1 MADERTTASGPSGTL
16 VGRTGELATLTG
28 HAESAIAGRSALV
41 LLTGPAGI
49 GKTSL
54 LRAFLGGD
62 ACRKMTVLH
71 GSCREVASGTG
82 YGGVRALFAALELT
96 HENAGD
102 SPLLRGAAARAL
114 PALTPDPGPD
124 EPCAATA
131 YPVLHGLYWLAANL
145 MSQGPLALVLDD
157 AHWCDERSLRWIDF
171 LLRRAD
177 HLPLL
182 VVLAQRTEAEPT
194 APAAVADIVAQP
206 RTSVLRLDPLTE
218 GEVGEMARLVF
229 PTPVAPTFAERAATV
244 CGGNPL
250 TVARLLRELRA
261 RGVPPD
267 ELGIREIDEVGRGV
281 VALSVRAL
289 FDHRPGWV
297 RDVATAIAVLGDE
310 DAQHIGALA
319 GVPAARVEEA
329 VTLLRGAELMAP
341 DRPDLAH
348 DVVRSAVL
356 GTAGAPALAAL
367 RAKAALLLSD
377 IGRPAEEIA
386 NQVLLVPGTPEPWMR
401 VVLREAAS
409 QAEHRGA
416 PEATARYLYRVLEAE
431 PDSVPVRI
439 QLARALAEINPLEA
453 IRLLEHALSLTSD
466 IRAKAPIAV
475 QYGMACLPVQHSR
488 SAVRVLTEIL
498 DALEAATGPEP
509 DPADAELLTL
519 VRSALLI
526 TGSDEK
532 ATIDAV
538 RERFARMPEPPGDTP
553 AQRQILAVMTLHR
566 ALGGHSAEQTA
577 RLARRTL
584 SSSGVEVDNWSLL
597 LSSVGLSLADDGDGA
612 LEALNRSLRLSQE
625 NAAVWS
631 YVVALSSR
639 ALVLHGLGA
648 MADALADAQTS
659 LEIIGEERWSSHVTL
674 PQIALATVLID
685 RGEPERA
692 DELLA
697 RIARPNF
704 ELFALEYHSY
714 LMARARARWA
724 LGDGD
729 TALRL
734 LFDCGASLAEAGL
747 TNPVFVAWWA
757 EAALICAAEKRP
769 DRVRDAVDH
778 GTELARRWNTPRALG
793 LAALAR
799 GVITPGAPG
808 VELLTEA
815 VGRLSV
821 SPGRAEYARAEL
833 LLGGA
838 LLGTGDPRGAREHLR
853 NAADLAQSCG
863 ALALARDARRR
874 LVAAGG
880 RMREI
885 TASPVDLLTGT
896 ERTVAGL
903 AARGAG
909 NREIAESLFVTV
921 RTVET
926 HLTSVYRKLGV
937 SQRTELASVL
947 HTPSVPDPR
956 APDWVSAARGRY

>member
-1 MADERTTASGPSGTL
+1 MVDERTTASGATL
-16 VGRTGELATLTG
+16 VGRTGELAALTG
-28 HAESAIAGRSALV
+28 HAESAIAGHSGLV

-54 LRAFLGGD
+54 VRAFLESD
-62 ACRKMTVLH
+62 ACRRMTVLY
-71 GSCREVASGTG
+71 GTCREVAAGTG
-82 YGGVRALFAALELT
+82 YGGVRALFAALGLT
-96 HENAGD
+96 DGNAGH
-102 SPLLRGAAARAL
+102 SPLLRGSAARAL
-114 PALTPDPGPD
+114 PALTPEPGPD
-124 EPCAATA
+124 EPCATAAA

-145 MSQGPLALVLDD
+145 MGRGPLALVLDD
-157 AHWCDERSLRWIDF
+157 AHWCDERSLRWVDF

-182 VVLAQRTEAEPT
+182 VVLAQRTGAEPG
-194 APAAVADIVAQP
+194 APGALADILGQP
-206 RTSVLRLDPLTE
+206 RTSVLRLDPLTDTD
-218 GEVGEMARLVF
+218 VGEMARLVF
-229 PTPVAPTFAERAATV
+229 PTPVAPAFAERAAAV

-261 RGVPPD
+261 KGVAPD
-267 ELGIREIDEVGRGV
+267 ERGIQKIAEVGQCV

-297 RDVATAIAVLGDE
+297 RDVATAIAVLGEE
-310 DAQHIGALA
+310 DAGHIGALA
-319 GVPAARVEEA
+319 GVPTARVAEA
-329 VTLLRGAELMAP
+329 VALLRDAEVMAP
-341 DRPDLAH
+341 DRQDLAH

-356 GTAGAPALAAL
+356 DTAGAPALATL
-367 RAKAALLLSD
+367 RARAALLLSD
-377 IGRPAEEIA
+377 IGRPAEEVA
-386 NQVLLVPGTPEPWMR
+386 DQVLLVPGTPEPWMR
-401 VVLREAAS
+401 VVLREAAA

-431 PDSVPVRI
+431 RDSVPVRV
-439 QLARALAEINPLEA
+439 QLARALAEINPVEA
-453 IRLLEHALSLTSD
+453 VRLLEHALSLTSD
-466 IRAKAPIAV
+466 VRAKAPIAV
-475 QYGMACLPVQHSR
+475 QYGMTCLPVQRSR
-488 SAVRVLTEIL
+488 SAVRVLTEVL
-498 DALEAATGPEP
+498 DALEAGTGPEP

-553 AQRQILAVMTLHR
+553 AQRQILAVMTLHS
-566 ALGGHSAEQTA
+566 ALGGGSAERTVCRA
-577 RLARRTL
+577 RHTL
-584 SSSGVEVDNWSLL
+584 SASGVAVDNWSLL
-597 LSSVGLSLADDGDGA
+597 LSSVSLSLADETEGA
-612 LEALNRSLRLSQE
+612 LEALDRSLRLSQE
-625 NAAVWS
+625 TAAVWS
-631 YVVALSSR
+631 YVMALSSR
-639 ALVLHGLGA
+639 ALVLHGIGA

-659 LEIIGEERWSSHVTL
+659 LEIIGEERWVSNVTM
-674 PQIALATVLID
+674 PQTALATVLID

-692 DELLA
+692 EELLG
-697 RIARPNF
+697 RVTRPNIDG
-704 ELFALEYHSY
+704 FAMEYHWY

-734 LFDCGASLAEAGL
+734 LLDCGASLAEAGL
-747 TNPVFVAWWA
+747 ANPVFVPWWV
-757 EAALICAAEKRP
+757 EAACVGAAGKDPGRM
-769 DRVRDAVDH
+769 RDAVDH

-799 GVITPGAPG
+799 GVITSGAAG

-815 VGRLSV
+815 VGRLSA
-821 SPGRAEYARAEL
+821 SPARAEYARAEL

-838 LLGTGDPRGAREHLR
+838 LLEHGDPRGAREHLR
-853 NAADLAQSCG
+853 TAADLAQSCG

-885 TASPVDLLTGT
+885 TASPADLLTGT

-937 SQRTELASVL
+937 GQRTELASVL
-947 HTPSVPDPR
+947 HTPGVPDPR
-956 APDWVSAARGRY
+956 APAWVSASRGRY